1 MTEVVVIDAGPPI
14 VIQVTDAR
22 PTVQIVGAAPETVV
36 IVQPSGP
43 QGPAGPAG
51 VAGTSVITFFIDGG
65 GSIISS
71 GVKGDLDIP
80 FACTINSVTLLADQV
95 SSVVVDIWKNTYAN
109 FPPVVGNSI
118 VASAPPTLSSATK
131 SQDATLTGWTTAL
144 AAGDILRF
152 NVNSATSLTRLT
164 VALFVT
170 R

>member
-43 QGPAGPAG
+43 QGPAG

-71 GVKGDLDIP
+71 GIKGDLDIP